1 MAFSFNETLDDL
13 VMSYTHTVHIA
24 FLDSIY
30 MYTEMKHELYFE

>member
-1 MAFSFNETLDDL
+1 MAFNFYETLDDL
-13 VMSYTHTVHIA
+13 VMNYTHIVHIA